1 MSEKREPWELET
13 CIQQLAQAYEPE
25 FKEYWDRE
33 LRGCVDRLVEQ
44 AEKRGAEREREKI
57 LALCDEIAVL
67 SCFVCSGREG
77 TTKLFVERLRQRL
90 GAERPKEGGSDGK
103 QQ

>member
-1 MSEKREPWELET
+1 MDEAILK
-13 CIQQLAQAYEPE
+13 A
-25 FKEYWDRE
+25 
-33 LRGCVDRLVEQ
+33 EQ
-44 AEKRGAEREREKI
+44 RGAQKEREKI